1 MKKSLIK
8 VVIALVVFTVLL
20 AIAQNEV
27 TPYLSD
33 SEWDTTWES
42 WDWRWNKFEMIYIEW
57 KWRKRYNFSFM
68 MKENCR

>member
-33 SEWDTTWES
+33 SE
-42 WDWRWNKFEMIYIEW
+42 
-57 KWRKRYNFSFM
+57 
-68 MKENCR
+68 